1 MDPRGCVLHFLVPF
15 LNSLF
20 AIALLLSKSDC
31 MSNRMIDVK
40 IVTVLHKSRVCL
52 VSIFII
58 QVLLLTTRAFC
69 ARCTI
74 RYLVSDPCFTLEISH
89 VKSGSE
95 EGDHFVVMQ
104 VAAT

>member
-1 MDPRGCVLHFLVPF
+1 MDARGVLHFLGPF

-20 AIALLLSKSDC
+20 AIALLLSKSDY
-31 MSNRMIDVK
+31 MSNRMIDDK
-40 IVTVLHKSRVCL
+40 IVMVIHKPRVVCL

-74 RYLVSDPCFTLEISH
+74 RYLVSRPALHAGNIPCE
-89 VKSGSE
+89 VGK
-95 EGDHFVVMQ
+95 
-104 VAAT
+104 